1 MDQFDQILHCVDCG
15 RDFIFTVAEQ
25 LFYQSKQL
33 SQPKRCREC
42 RAERKARL
50 VPDATVQHGH

>member
-1 MDQFDQILHCVDCG
+1 MEQSDLVLQCVECG
-15 RDFIFTVAEQ
+15 RPFVFPFSEQ
-25 LFYQSKQL
+25 LFFRSKQL

-50 VPDATVQHGH
+50 VPDAMVQHGH

>member
-1 MDQFDQILHCVDCG
+1 MEQSDLVLQCVECG
-15 RDFIFTVAEQ
+15 RNFVFRVAEQ
-25 LFYQSKQL
+25 LYFKSKQL

-50 VPDATVQHGH
+50 VPDATVRHA